1 MKKIFIILLFAIMNG
16 IGFGQAKK
24 PTIMVL
30 PSDAWCKENH
40 YVLFFDNQGTKE
52 EIPDYKR
59 AFQDM
64 NLLPVIAKIG
74 GMMADRGFPL
84 IDAESRIKSLASESA
99 EDAMLQSKSGGN
111 VAESPI
117 DKLKKI
123 AKADIIIQLTYSVNT
138 QGPKRS
144 ITFTLKGLDSYSDKQ
159 IAAATGTGLPSFSA
173 DLPVLMEEAV
183 LAHLDN
189 FNSGLQ
195 QYFNDLFANGR
206 EITMRIKK
214 FDTWDGDLQSEY
226 GGKELGSIIEDWLND
241 NTVQKRYNTTDA
253 TENMMFFEQVRIPMQ
268 DKNNNPIDARGFGKG
283 LQSFL
288 RNPPYNIVSKLM
300 TKGLGQATIVL
311 GEK

>member
-1 MKKIFIILLFAIMNG
+1 
-16 IGFGQAKK
+16 
-24 PTIMVL
+24 
-30 PSDAWCKENH
+30 
-40 YVLFFDNQGTKE
+40 
-52 EIPDYKR
+52 
-59 AFQDM
+59 M

>member
-1 MKKIFIILLFAIMNG
+1 MKKIFLILLLAIISG

-40 YVLFFDNQGTKE
+40 YMLVFDNQGTKE

-84 IDAESRIKSLASESA
+84 IDAESRIKSISSESA

-117 DKLKKI
+117 DKLKKV

-159 IAAATGTGLPSFSA
+159 IAAATGTGMPSFSS
-173 DLPVLMEEAV
+173 DLPVLLEEAV
-183 LAHLDN
+183 LSHLDN
-189 FNSGLQ
+189 FNAGLQ

-214 FDTWDGDLQSEY
+214 FDTWDGDLQTEY

-253 TENMMFFEQVRIPMQ
+253 TENMMFFEQVRIPIR
-268 DKNNNPIDARGFGKG
+268 DKNDNPIDARGFGKG